1 MGAFT
6 KQLSNFI
13 WASIANAQDGK
24 SVLEHMKN
32 LEMREA
38 SQLDRAIQINEKL
51 ARLTGK
57 QEYWDKVAQLAE
69 KQTHLH
75 LANSKEL
82 REAYKNLAKE
92 IRNGNIPKE
101 NFKPMHAPQVNYN
114 LNFNNSIVNIADKI
128 RSTTQEVK
136 NLGEELSKGLD
147 KENLDKGKFG
157 KDEDFEKFKE
167 QYMQDKEKMQEAGKL
182 DENLEKSDEQKAQES
197 DKENT
202 QEHNEERNALD
213 KEDSKG
219 QKQELE
225 LER

>member
-13 WASIANAQDGK
+13 WASIANAKDGK
-24 SVLEHMKN
+24 SAWEHMKN

-38 SQLDRAIQINEKL
+38 SQLDRAIQIYEKL

-101 NFKPMHAPQVNYN
+101 NFRPLHAPQVNYN

-136 NLGEELSKGLD
+136 NLREELGKGLD

-157 KDEDFEKFKE
+157 KDEGFEKFKE
-167 QYMQDKEKMQEAGKL
+167 RYMQDK
-182 DENLEKSDEQKAQES
+182 NLEKSGGQKSQNI
-197 DKENT
+197 DKE
-202 QEHNEERNALD
+202 
-213 KEDSKG
+213 KG
-219 QKQELE
+219 RESVIQQGRENLGG

>member
-1 MGAFT
+1 
-6 KQLSNFI
+6 
-13 WASIANAQDGK
+13 
-24 SVLEHMKN
+24 MKN

-69 KQTHLH
+69 KQTHLL

-101 NFKPMHAPQVNYN
+101 NFRPLHAPQVNYN

-136 NLGEELSKGLD
+136 NLREELGKGLD
-147 KENLDKGKFG
+147 KENLDKGRFG
-157 KDEDFEKFKE
+157 IDEGFEKFKE
-167 QYMQDKEKMQEAGKL
+167 RYMQDK
-182 DENLEKSDEQKAQES
+182 NLEKSGGQKSQNI
-197 DKENT
+197 DKE
-202 QEHNEERNALD
+202 
-213 KEDSKG
+213 KG
-219 QKQELE
+219 RESVIQQGRENLGG